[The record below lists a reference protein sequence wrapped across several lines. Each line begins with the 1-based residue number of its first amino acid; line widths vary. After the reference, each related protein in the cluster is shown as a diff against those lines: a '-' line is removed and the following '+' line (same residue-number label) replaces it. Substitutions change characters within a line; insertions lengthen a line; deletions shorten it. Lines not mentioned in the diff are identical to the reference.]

1 MTEIREIIQQ
11 NIFWLII
18 VSVVLLLMGLMYQL
32 KMQVRRLVRNE
43 IYDHFPTIKK
53 KMEDYE
59 ISLHH
64 LEVKVQDCERRLK
77 GNGTGLQL

>member
-1 MTEIREIIQQ
+1 MNEIWEIIQQ

-18 VSVVLLLMGLMYQL
+18 VFVILLLMGLMYQL
-32 KMQVRRLVRNE
+32 KMQVRRMVRNE

-59 ISLHH
+59 LSLHN
-64 LEVKVQDCERRLK
+64 LKLQVEECERRLK
-77 GNGTGLQL
+77 EPGRRL